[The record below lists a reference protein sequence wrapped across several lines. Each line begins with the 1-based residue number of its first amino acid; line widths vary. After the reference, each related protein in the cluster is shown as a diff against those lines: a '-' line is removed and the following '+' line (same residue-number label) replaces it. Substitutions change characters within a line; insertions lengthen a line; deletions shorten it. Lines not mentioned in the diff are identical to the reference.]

1 MAGSDAAM
9 SLNLP
14 ESAAS
19 PGRPK
24 RWRKDMAADETPQD
38 PELPQDARLGSLE
51 ERLKHAQEEEAKRS
65 GKAKPDPTTRVWQLM
80 FSHLVGAPAGG
91 GILGWGLDSLF
102 GTFPL
107 FFLLMLF
114 LGFGVGVVN
123 VLRISKTSSGS
134 GPGAS

>member
-1 MAGSDAAM
+1 
-9 SLNLP
+9 
-14 ESAAS
+14 
-19 PGRPK
+19 
-24 RWRKDMAADETPQD
+24 MAADETPQD
-38 PELPQDARLGSLE
+38 PELPQDARLESLE
-51 ERLKHAQEEEAKRS
+51 ERLKHAQEEEAKRT
-65 GKAKPDPTTRVWQLM
+65 GRAMPNPTTRVWQLM

-123 VLRISKTSSGS
+123 VVRISKTP
-134 GPGAS
+134 PGAS

>member
-1 MAGSDAAM
+1 MEPNETGQDPK
-9 SLNLP
+9 LP
-14 ESAAS
+14 E
-19 PGRPK
+19 
-24 RWRKDMAADETPQD
+24 
-38 PELPQDARLGSLE
+38 DARIGSLE
-51 ERLKHAQEEEAKRS
+51 ERLHRLQQAEAKRTL
-65 GKAKPDPTTRVWQLM
+65 KAVPNPTTRIWQLM

-91 GILGWGLDSLF
+91 GVVGWGLDTLF

-123 VLRISKTSSGS
+123 VLRISRTSSGP

>member
-1 MAGSDAAM
+1 
-9 SLNLP
+9 
-14 ESAAS
+14 
-19 PGRPK
+19 
-24 RWRKDMAADETPQD
+24 MAADQAPQD
-38 PELPQDARLGSLE
+38 PELPEDSRLDSLD
-51 ERLKHAQEEEAKRS
+51 ERLRHAQEEEAKRT
-65 GKAKPDPTTRVWQLM
+65 GKAMPNPTTRVWQLM

-123 VLRISKTSSGS
+123 ILRISKTSSGQ
-134 GPGAS
+134 GPDAS

>member
-1 MAGSDAAM
+1 
-9 SLNLP
+9 
-14 ESAAS
+14 
-19 PGRPK
+19 
-24 RWRKDMAADETPQD
+24 MAADETPQD
-38 PELPQDARLGSLE
+38 PELPQDARLDSLE
-51 ERLKHAQEEEAKRS
+51 GRLKRAQDEEAKRT
-65 GKAKPDPTTRVWQLM
+65 GKALPDPRTRVWQLM
-80 FSHLVGAPAGG
+80 FSHLIGAPAGG

-123 VLRISKTSSGS
+123 VMRISKTPSGS

>member
-1 MAGSDAAM
+1 
-9 SLNLP
+9 
-14 ESAAS
+14 
-19 PGRPK
+19 
-24 RWRKDMAADETPQD
+24 MAADIPPPD
-38 PELPQDARLGSLE
+38 PELPKDARLGSLD
-51 ERLKHAQEEEAKRS
+51 ERLDRIRQEEAMRTK
-65 GKAKPDPTTRVWQLM
+65 KAQPDPVTRIWQRM

-91 GILGWGLDSLF
+91 GIFGWGLDTLF

-123 VLRISKTSSGS
+123 IMRISKTPSGS

>member
-1 MAGSDAAM
+1 
-9 SLNLP
+9 
-14 ESAAS
+14 
-19 PGRPK
+19 
-24 RWRKDMAADETPQD
+24 MAADQAPQD
-38 PELPQDARLGSLE
+38 PELPEDSRLDSLE
-51 ERLKHAQEEEAKRS
+51 ERLRNAQQEEAKRT
-65 GKAKPDPTTRVWQLM
+65 GKAVPNPTTRVWQLM

-107 FFLLMLF
+107 FFLLLLF

-123 VLRISKTSSGS
+123 ILRISKTSSGP

>member
-1 MAGSDAAM
+1 
-9 SLNLP
+9 
-14 ESAAS
+14 
-19 PGRPK
+19 
-24 RWRKDMAADETPQD
+24 MAADEAPQD
-38 PELPQDARLGSLE
+38 PELPQDARLESLDQRID
-51 ERLKHAQEEEAKRS
+51 RLQQEEAKRA
-65 GKAKPDPTTRVWQLM
+65 GKAQPNPTTRVWQLM

-123 VLRISKTSSGS
+123 VMRISKTP
-134 GPGAS
+134 PGAS

>member
-1 MAGSDAAM
+1 
-9 SLNLP
+9 
-14 ESAAS
+14 
-19 PGRPK
+19 
-24 RWRKDMAADETPQD
+24 MAADEAPQD
-38 PELPQDARLGSLE
+38 PELQPDARLDSLE
-51 ERLKHAQEEEAKRS
+51 GRIDRLQQEEAKRT
-65 GKAKPDPTTRVWQLM
+65 GKATPNPTTRIWQLM

-91 GILGWGLDSLF
+91 GIVGWGLDSLF

-134 GPGAS
+134 GPDAS